1 MDTNND
7 YFKERDILYRNK
19 LNDILATLPDF
30 CYEYFVGIEQKYSIL
45 TRVGYA
51 RDFYTFFYFLT
62 SQIPI
67 FKDILITKFT
77 LTELNQVTL
86 THLEIY
92 LSYLSMYT
100 NESGNICMNNEQAK
114 LRKISSVRSLFKYFY
129 NKGKLDE
136 NVSSKITMPKLHE
149 KEIIRLD
156 KDEITDFI
164 DTVDNGKGLS
174 KRENSYHKINHK
186 RDLAITTLLL
196 GTGIRISECV
206 GLNIDDV
213 DFEKNAFQITRKGGN
228 QVILY
233 FSDEVRDTLFDYYLE
248 RMENDKV
255 DENEKA
261 LFLSMQNKR
270 ITVRAVENLVKKY
283 AQIATPLKNISP
295 HKLRSSY
302 GTQLYRETR
311 DIYVV
316 AEVLGHTDVNT
327 TKKHYAAISEDIRK
341 NAANVVTLRDE

>member
-1 MDTNND
+1 M
-7 YFKERDILYRNK
+7 
-19 LNDILATLPDF
+19 
-30 CYEYFVGIEQKYSIL
+30 

-62 SQIPI
+62 TQIPI
-67 FKDILITKFT
+67 FKDITIKNFNINN
-77 LTELNQVTL
+77 LNQVTL

-100 NESGNICMNNEQAK
+100 NKNGKLCMNNEQAK
-114 LRKISSVRSLFKYFY
+114 LRKISSVRSMFKYFY

-136 NVSSKITMPKLHE
+136 NVSSKIIMPKLHD

-156 KDEITDFI
+156 KEEISDFI
-164 DTVDNGKGLS
+164 DTVDNGNGLS

-206 GLNIDDV
+206 GLNIDDI
-213 DFEKNAFQITRKGGN
+213 DFEKKAFQITRKGGN

-233 FSDEVRDTLFDYYLE
+233 FSDEVRDILFDYYLE
-248 RMENDKV
+248 RMDNEKV

-261 LFLSMQNKR
+261 LFLSLQNKR

-283 AQIATPLKNISP
+283 AQISTPLKNISP

-316 AEVLGHTDVNT
+316 ADVLGHTDVNT

-341 NAANVVTLRDE
+341 NAANVVTLRDEND